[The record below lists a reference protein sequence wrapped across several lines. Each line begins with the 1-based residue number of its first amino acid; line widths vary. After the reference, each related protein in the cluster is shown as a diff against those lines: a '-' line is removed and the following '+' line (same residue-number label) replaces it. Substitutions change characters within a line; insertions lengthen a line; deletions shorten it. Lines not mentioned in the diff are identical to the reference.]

1 MTYTA
6 LIDLTAPM
14 ALPQA
19 WMLVV
24 SALIPLVVSAA
35 TAPTASNKLRQQLAL
50 AAVAVVAVL
59 EQITADS
66 FTLEGLI
73 VAATVAAVTQLTAYQ
88 ATNNVVD
95 LNAAVLPS
103 KGLGV

>member
-1 MTYTA
+1 MTLLA
-6 LIDLTAPM
+6 LIDLAEPM

-19 WMLVV
+19 WMLIV

-73 VAATVAAVTQLTAYQ
+73 VAGVVAAVTQLTAYQ
-88 ATNNVVD
+88 ATTHVVD
-95 LNAAVLPS
+95 LNATVLPS
-103 KGLGV
+103 KGLSV